1 MADFCESDPAMI
13 RDDLVRERVQ
23 YLKTNPEGVHSMC
36 RIMEE
41 ALEQERERA
50 AKETR
55 QQTVLE
61 FVRKMVKNGKMAAQ
75 DALDMLEI
83 PKSEQRRYLSML

>member
-50 AKETR
+50 R

>member
-1 MADFCESDPAMI
+1 
-13 RDDLVRERVQ
+13 
-23 YLKTNPEGVHSMC
+23 MC

-50 AKETR
+50 VKETR

-83 PKSEQRRYLSML
+83 PKSEHRRYLSML